1 METAYPDQIPFVVGY
16 LSDLAVHLR
25 HAAEAAEWLAE
36 DDPGCAQALLAI
48 GHQRMLDLAT
58 PLGVQVQAFRNGLAD
73 AHNEAT
79 D

>member
-1 METAYPDQIPFVVGY
+1 MAMEPDHIPFVVGY
-16 LSDLAVHLR
+16 LKDLAVHLR
-25 HAAEAAEWLAE
+25 DAAEVVKWLAE
-36 DDPGCAQALLAI
+36 DDPGCAQTLLAL